1 MMARQKGVKRP
12 EMLGERESTAFDA
25 IQESAL
31 HHQSRKSE
39 PSCLKAAKTRAR
51 ITSDVPKTITTPVK
65 LHAMSRSHIRFRKV
79 FKRSFQG
86 AHSLQQL
93 QRQVHDLV
101 KIAQALP
108 VVAPS

>member
-1 MMARQKGVKRP
+1 MVKRNEMMALRGLQ
-12 EMLGERESTAFDA
+12 GERESTAFDA

-31 HHQSRKSE
+31 HHWSRKSE
-39 PSCLKAAKTRAR
+39 LSCLKAAKTRAR
-51 ITSDVPKTITTPVK
+51 IISDVPKTIATPVK

-79 FKRSFQG
+79 FKRSSQG
-86 AHSLQQL
+86 AHSQQQQ

-101 KIAQALP
+101 KIVQALP